1 MAIVSERSDPH
12 LSCAPRWIAV
22 VTVGGEIDSFT
33 APALEAAI
41 AEALAVDPTALIIEL
56 STVTFLASAGLQ
68 ILAAT
73 HDKVSKSAHFT
84 VVAKGPATSRPI
96 QLTGLDE
103 TLDIYPTLDD
113 ALTAVRIRLVQ

>member
-1 MAIVSERSDPH
+1 MSANDPITTSVAH
-12 LSCAPRWIAV
+12 RDGIAV

-73 HDKVSKSAHFT
+73 HAKSANRL
-84 VVAKGPATSRPI
+84 TSRSW
-96 QLTGLDE
+96 QR
-103 TLDIYPTLDD
+103 
-113 ALTAVRIRLVQ
+113 VRLRVGQYS

>member
-1 MAIVSERSDPH
+1 MSANDPITTSVAH
-12 LSCAPRWIAV
+12 RDGIAV